1 MKKKIITI
9 TIVAFLG
16 IFAII
21 SLNNVKPKEI
31 ENAPDWQTID
41 VALEQV
47 TNTEKLI
54 LVDVYEV
61 GCKFCRAM
69 ERNVYPDPSVRAVID
84 RDYIPVKLNGNAEDL
99 VTVNGATMSSQD
111 YAQSFGVFV
120 FPTTLILDAN
130 GDLIKKKTG
139 YMGVDEL
146 RRFLYKTES

>member
-16 IFAII
+16 VFAVI

-31 ENAPDWQTID
+31 ENAPDWQSID
-41 VALEQV
+41 TALEQIV
-47 TNTEKLI
+47 GTDKLI

-69 ERNVYPDPSVRAVID
+69 ERNVYPDSTVRAVID
-84 RDYIPVKLNGNAEDL
+84 RDYIPVKLNGNDDEP
-99 VTVNGATMSSQD
+99 VVVNGEKLTSKE

-130 GDLIKKKTG
+130 GGLIKKKTG

-146 RRFLYKTES
+146 RRFLYRTES